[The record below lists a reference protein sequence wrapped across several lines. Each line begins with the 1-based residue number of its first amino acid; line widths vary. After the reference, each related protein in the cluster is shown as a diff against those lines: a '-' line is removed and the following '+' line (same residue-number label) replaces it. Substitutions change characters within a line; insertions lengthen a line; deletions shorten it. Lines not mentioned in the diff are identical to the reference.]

1 MAANLELTSN
11 LVVKNCCRCGNEFSA
26 DGKDRVCPSCRK
38 PKVNKREQLPRQ
50 LTFRE
55 KQIIDLVIRAK
66 LNKEIAY
73 ELHLSEGTIKEY
85 LHKVFR
91 KLGVKSRTE
100 LAVWA
105 LVNGDGSGRREETAT
120 LGSSSRLAPCTELLG
135 EQNRADDGLTT
146 ASPVI
151 N

>member
-1 MAANLELTSN
+1 MAANLELISN
-11 LVVKNCCRCGNEFSA
+11 LVIKNCCRCGNEFSA

-38 PKVNKREQLPRQ
+38 PKANKREQLPRH

-55 KQIIDLVIRAK
+55 KQIVDLVIQAK

-73 ELHLSEGTIKEY
+73 ELRLSEGTIKEY

-105 LVNGDGSGRREETAT
+105 LVSEDGPGRRDPNVPT
-120 LGSSSRLAPCTELLG
+120 LGDSTLSA
-135 EQNRADDGLTT
+135 
-146 ASPVI
+146 
-151 N
+151 

>member
-11 LVVKNCCRCGNEFSA
+11 FIVKNCCRCGNEFSA

-38 PKVNKREQLPRQ
+38 PKINKREQLPRH

-55 KQIIDLVIRAK
+55 KQIVDLVIQAK

-105 LVNGDGSGRREETAT
+105 LVSEDGPGRREPAVALGASDLTA
-120 LGSSSRLAPCTELLG
+120 STELLG
-135 EQNRADDGLTT
+135 ERSRRDEGPAIRA
-146 ASPVI
+146 I

>member
-1 MAANLELTSN
+1 MVANLELTENSI
-11 LVVKNCCRCGNEFSA
+11 LKNCCRCGNEFSV

-38 PKVNKREQLPRQ
+38 PKLSKREPLPRH

-55 KQIIDLVIRAK
+55 KQIVDLVIQAK

-105 LVNGDGSGRREETAT
+105 LVSSDGPGRRDPAAT
-120 LGSSSRLAPCTELLG
+120 LGSSSGLAACTDLLG
-135 EQNRADDGLTT
+135 ERRGVEVPAHAT
-146 ASPVI
+146 AII

>member
-1 MAANLELTSN
+1 L
-11 LVVKNCCRCGNEFSA
+11 R
-26 DGKDRVCPSCRK
+26 P
-38 PKVNKREQLPRQ
+38 Q

-55 KQIIDLVIRAK
+55 RQIVDLVIQAK

-73 ELHLSEGTIKEY
+73 ELHLSEGTVKEY

-91 KLGVKSRTE
+91 KLGIKTRTE

-105 LVNGDGSGRREETAT
+105 LMTANGPGGRESTTTIGASLQ
-120 LGSSSRLAPCTELLG
+120 LGAPTELFA
-135 EQNRADDGLTT
+135 ERRQSDDSNSCALRN
-146 ASPVI
+146 V

>member
-1 MAANLELTSN
+1 LELTLNSI
-11 LVVKNCCRCGNEFSA
+11 LKNCCRCGNEFSV

-38 PKVNKREQLPRQ
+38 PKLAKREELPRH

-55 KQIIDLVIRAK
+55 KQIVDLVIQAK

-105 LVNGDGSGRREETAT
+105 LVSKEGPGRRAPSTT
-120 LGSSSRLAPCTELLG
+120 GGTPSDLAACSDLLG
-135 EQNRADDGLTT
+135 EQRRGDRAPGHTT
-146 ASPVI
+146 PV

>member
-1 MAANLELTSN
+1 MAANLELISN
-11 LVVKNCCRCGNEFSA
+11 LVVKNCCRCGNEFAA
-26 DGKDRVCPSCRK
+26 DCKDRVCPSCRS
-38 PKVNKREQLPRQ
+38 PKADKRRQLPQ
-50 LTFRE
+50 HLTFRE
-55 KQIIDLVIRAK
+55 KQIVDLVIQAK

-105 LVNGDGSGRREETAT
+105 LVSEDGPARREASAT
-120 LGSSSRLAPCTELLG
+120 LESRSRLATCTELLG
-135 EQNRADDGLTT
+135 EKRGSDDDPAV
-146 ASPVI
+146 ASAII